1 MGMSQVK
8 RVLKKDP
15 AFLKFKE
22 VAEYCKTVAEFDN
35 LVKEMENMHQA
46 RKSRALYLGKPK
58 LKTLMDASLQG
69 TAFRS
74 RCVEIMIN
82 VMKAQRTM
90 EAAIDRIEAHIM
102 ASYKDELGVKSQAD
116 RKTVIK
122 ALLQKEYYRLADYNR
137 IIEMA
142 QALIHDLDQWMW
154 TAKHTLDAL
163 NILYTRESILG
174 QKKL

>member
-1 MGMSQVK
+1 MGMKQVK
-8 RVLKKDP
+8 GVLKRDP
-15 AFLKFKE
+15 AFIKFKE

-46 RKSRALYLGKPK
+46 RKSRALYLKKPK
-58 LKTLMDASLQG
+58 LRTLMDASLQG

-82 VMKAQRTM
+82 VMKAQRTL

-102 ASYKDELGVKSQAD
+102 ASYKEEMGVKSQAD
-116 RKTVIK
+116 RKTLVK

-137 IIEMA
+137 IIEMS
-142 QALIHDLDQWMW
+142 QALIQDLDQWQW
-154 TAKHTLDAL
+154 TARHTLEGL
-163 NILYTRESILG
+163 KLLYQRDPINPS
-174 QKKL
+174 

>member
-1 MGMSQVK
+1 MGMKQLK
-8 RVLKKDP
+8 RVLKKDS
-15 AFLKFKE
+15 AFVKFKE
-22 VAEYCKTVAEFDN
+22 VSDYCTTIAEFDN
-35 LVKEMENMHQA
+35 LVKEMENMHKA
-46 RKSRALYLGKPK
+46 RKSRALYLSRPK

-102 ASYKDELGVKSQAD
+102 ANYKDELGVKSQAD
-116 RKTVIK
+116 RRTVVK
-122 ALLQKEYYRLADYNR
+122 ALLQKEHYQLADYNR

-142 QALIHDLDQWMW
+142 QALIHDLDQFMW
-154 TAKHTLDAL
+154 TARHALDGL
-163 NILYTRESILG
+163 
-174 QKKL
+174 KLIYQRDAINPV